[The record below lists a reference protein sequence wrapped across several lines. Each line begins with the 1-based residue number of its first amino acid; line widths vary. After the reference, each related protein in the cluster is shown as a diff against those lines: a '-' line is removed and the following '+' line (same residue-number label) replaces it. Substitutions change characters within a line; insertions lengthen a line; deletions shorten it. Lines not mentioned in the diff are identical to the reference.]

1 MKYHLVTL
9 GCPKNVTDSERLT
22 RALTQA
28 GHVGIDDSDLADLL
42 IVNSC
47 GFIDAA
53 KDESAQT
60 TAALGAAKREDQRL
74 IVVGCWSQIEPEPA
88 AAIPGV
94 ERTFGIEAWDE
105 IIGWLGPSDPVDI
118 PETGALTRTS
128 AYLKIADGCSR
139 PCTFCNIPAIKGR
152 EFRSATV
159 ESLLDEARRLADE
172 GVKELI
178 LVAQDSTAY
187 AEDLGQADGLAYLLE
202 QLAREVPQV
211 PWLRLMYAY
220 PGFVSDRLI
229 EAMAGIP
236 QVCHYLDIPL
246 QHGSPSVLKRMKRPH
261 NLRMVHHT
269 LDRLRTAMPDIA
281 IRTTFL
287 VGFPARPRPSS
298 KSCSTSSV
306 KRASTAPA
314 PSPSPPSKAPPPPHC
329 RVSSATASNSA
340 ASVVSCPSRKGSPR
354 RSTTP
359 TSAASCQSW
368 SSPSLARPTTTAG
381 PSSWAAPTAT
391 PPKSMASFSVT
402 ASPARAPCP
411 AFASPATSATISSPS
426 PSARRSSPSS
436 TANQAPFA
444 QTCPA
449 A

>member
-60 TAALGAAKREDQRL
+60 TASLGAAKREDQRL

-94 ERTFGIEAWDE
+94 ERTFGIEAWDD

-220 PGFVSDRLI
+220 PGFVSDRLV

-287 VGFPARPRPSS
+287 VGFPGETKAEFEELLDFVRESRFDRAGAFAFSPQQGTPAAALPGQLEDRIKQRRQRRLMSVQEGIAAEINDAYLGRELTILVESIAGQTDDEGRPLFVGRSYRDAPEIDGLVFCYGVARPGSMP
-298 KSCSTSSV
+298 
-306 KRASTAPA
+306 
-314 PSPSPPSKAPPPPHC
+314 
-329 RVSSATASNSA
+329 RVRVTGNL
-340 ASVVSCPSRKGSPR
+340 GHDL
-354 RSTTP
+354 
-359 TSAASCQSW
+359 
-368 SSPSLARPTTTAG
+368 LAEPVGAEVIPVLNG
-381 PSSWAAPTAT
+381 
-391 PPKSMASFSVT
+391 
-402 ASPARAPCP
+402 
-411 AFASPATSATISSPS
+411 
-426 PSARRSSPSS
+426 
-436 TANQAPFA
+436 
-444 QTCPA
+444 
-449 A
+449 